1 MRYDTYSFL
10 YPPRA
15 AKKIMARDLDR
26 YDNGEYIAQPKYD
39 GDCSAIAIS
48 QDAIVIRNRHNE
60 VKDHVDKSIDFDAL
74 RSLCPGWLVLA
85 GEMLDK
91 AKADE
96 HGVKIKGF
104 VVWDILVYD
113 GRYLVNSTL
122 SERIDLL
129 DTLFQTSRMIV
140 ADEGMMQYNHLM
152 FTQFRGI
159 YRAPSY
165 LCQFKDVYNDLIKT
179 PLYEGIVLKKIN
191 AKLEIGLNANNNS
204 GWQLKV
210 RRATKNYQ
218 S

>member
-1 MRYDTYSFL
+1 MRYDSYRFL

-15 AKKIMARDLDR
+15 AKKIFARDLDR
-26 YDNGEYIAQPKYD
+26 YDHGEYIAQPKYD
-39 GDCSAIAIS
+39 GDCSTIAIGPDS
-48 QDAIVIRNRHNE
+48 IVIRNRHDE
-60 VKDHVDKSIDFDAL
+60 VKDHVDKSIDFASL

-113 GRYLVNSTL
+113 GKYLINSTL

-129 DTLFQTSRMIV
+129 DNLFRSFAMMVTES
-140 ADEGMMQYNHLM
+140 GMVSYNHLL
-152 FTQFRGI
+152 FTQFNGI

-165 LCQFKDVYNDLIKT
+165 LCQFKDLYNDVIKT
-179 PLYEGIVLKKIN
+179 PLYEGVVLKKIN
-191 AKLEIGLNANNNS
+191 AKLEIGLNEKNNS

-210 RRATKNYQ
+210 RKPTKNYQ

>member
-1 MRYDTYSFL
+1 MKYDTYRFL

-15 AKKIMARDLDR
+15 AKKIMARDLQR
-26 YDNGEYIAQPKYD
+26 YDNGEYIGQPKYN
-39 GDCSAIAIS
+39 GDASVVAIS
-48 QDAIVIRNRHNE
+48 QDAKVIRNRHDE

-91 AKADE
+91 AQADE
-96 HGVKIKGF
+96 HGIKIKGF
-104 VVWDILVYD
+104 VIWDILVYD
-113 GRYLVNSTL
+113 GKYLINSTL

-129 DTLFQTSRMIV
+129 DSLFRTSGMIV
-140 ADEGMMQYNHLM
+140 GDSGMLQYKHML
-152 FTQFRGI
+152 FTQFAGI

-165 LCQFKDVYNDLIKT
+165 LCQFKDVYDDLVKT

-191 AKLEIGLNANNNS
+191 AKLEVGLNEKNNS

-210 RRATKNYQ
+210 RKATQNYQ